1 MLVSFVRLEKS
12 AREGGRG
19 EMRMIVRERE
29 RERERE
35 GGGDG
40 AGEGQGGRGRGRGR
54 WRVGGWVEYLSKL
67 PTAPMVLSSM

>member
-1 MLVSFVRLEKS
+1 MLVSSVRLEKS

-19 EMRMIVRERE
+19 EMRVIVRE

-40 AGEGQGGRGRGRGR
+40 AEEGQGGRGRGRGR
-54 WRVGGWVEYLSKL
+54 GRVGGWVEYLSKL
-67 PTAPMVLSSM
+67 PPAPMVLSSM